1 MTGYS
6 DFIYYSGTNDP
17 VVNAAITVMIANTQ
31 TPAALF
37 TSGIGNVIKP
47 NPVTSDQNGFFS
59 FYVAQG
65 TYDLYFLGVKQYQI
79 SVNGTTG
86 IPDPLTVQTLNV
98 SQINPT
104 TGQLLIGTTVNNG
117 ADKLQ
122 VTGTALISPVALTL
136 PPAVQTSINS
146 YGMKLTGNSPG
157 LSKLLIANF
166 SDSGIAGGLTI
177 SRNNATGGYL
187 PIAGNI
193 GVINFA
199 VYNSAG
205 TQATNVAA
213 INVFAEEVQSDASKA
228 TSLRFYTTPSGG
240 GAFAERMR
248 ITHSGNVLIG
258 TTVDDGVNKLQVN
271 GTIKSTGVQV
281 AGVPSA
287 NKNTIDFYEFG
298 TWTPVGVNAA
308 VIAAGFSG
316 NDPIVCNYQR
326 IGKRVTVGISIL
338 VTGGGTS
345 GQFEL
350 GGLPFPVN
358 SLIAPV
364 VALCVGGNGGSYLW
378 VANSGGATELHI
390 SPTNN
395 IFSSLTGI
403 QAEVEQFFFG
413 TITYLTD

>member
-1 MTGYS
+1 MVFYS

-17 VVNAAITVMIANTQ
+17 VVNAAVTVMIANTQ

-86 IPDPLTVQTLNV
+86 IPDPLTIGTVNCNMINSKGITLATP
-98 SQINPT
+98 NPT
-104 TGQLLIGTTVNNG
+104 
-117 ADKLQ
+117 A
-122 VTGTALISPVALTL
+122 P
-136 PPAVQTSINS
+136 
-146 YGMKLTGNSPG
+146 
-157 LSKLLIANF
+157 
-166 SDSGIAGGLTI
+166 
-177 SRNNATGGYL
+177 
-187 PIAGNI
+187 
-193 GVINFA
+193 
-199 VYNSAG
+199 
-205 TQATNVAA
+205 
-213 INVFAEEVQSDASKA
+213 
-228 TSLRFYTTPSGG
+228 
-240 GAFAERMR
+240 
-248 ITHSGNVLIG
+248 
-258 TTVDDGVNKLQVN
+258 
-271 GTIKSTGVQV
+271 
-281 AGVPSA
+281 
-287 NKNTIDFYEFG
+287 KNDIDFYEFG

-308 VIAAGFSG
+308 VIAAGFAG

-326 IGKRVTVGISIL
+326 IGKRVTIGISIN

-345 GQFEL
+345 GPFSL

>member
-1 MTGYS
+1 MVFYS

-31 TPAALF
+31 TPADLF
-37 TSGIGNVIKP
+37 TSEIGNVIKP
-47 NPVTSDQNGFFS
+47 NPVTSDQTGFFS

-86 IPDPLTVQTLNV
+86 IPDPLTVGELNTNF
-98 SQINPT
+98 INPNNGINLVIGSPIGDGVT
-104 TGQLLIGTTVNNG
+104 KLQLIGTQRIIAAGFTSPIPSFPVTPPLRVIGNTVNTTQVRINTFLDTATVASGIVVTKNLLNG
-117 ADKLQ
+117 AYPPAD
-122 VTGTALISPVALTL
+122 TALGALRFGTL
-136 PPAVQTSINS
+136 SAAGTEQTCTLIEGFSQEQ
-146 YGMKLTGNSPG
+146 
-157 LSKLLIANF
+157 LSDTNRG
-166 SDSGIAGGLTI
+166 SGI
-177 SRNNATGGYL
+177 
-187 PIAGNI
+187 
-193 GVINFA
+193 
-199 VYNSAG
+199 
-205 TQATNVAA
+205 
-213 INVFAEEVQSDASKA
+213 
-228 TSLRFYTTPSGG
+228 RFSTTPNGTNN
-240 GAFAERMR
+240 FAERMR
-248 ITHSGNVLIG
+248 ITNSGNVLIG

-308 VIAAGFSG
+308 VIAAGFAG

-326 IGKRVTVGISIL
+326 IGKRVTIGISIN

-345 GQFEL
+345 GPFSL

-364 VALCVGGNGGSYLW
+364 IALCVGGNGGSYLW

-395 IFSSLTGI
+395 IFSALTGI
-403 QAEVEQFFFG
+403 QAEAEQFIFG
-413 TITYLTD
+413 TVTYLTD